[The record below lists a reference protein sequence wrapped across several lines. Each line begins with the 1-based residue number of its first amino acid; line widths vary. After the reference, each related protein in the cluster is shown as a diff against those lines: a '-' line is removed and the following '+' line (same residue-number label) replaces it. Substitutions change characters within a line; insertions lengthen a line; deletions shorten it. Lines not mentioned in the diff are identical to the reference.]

1 LIAADGTRLGG
12 HGHAVGATRPFQ
24 GTRTRKPS
32 EISVVHHSK
41 QILHCPECDEEMTL
55 FDTDL
60 AHCDACGSEWY
71 VRKYGGRNATTHV
84 FVDITKFP
92 A

>member
-1 LIAADGTRLGG
+1 
-12 HGHAVGATRPFQ
+12 
-24 GTRTRKPS
+24 
-32 EISVVHHSK
+32 
-41 QILHCPECDEEMTL
+41 MTL